1 MTDRSEGTRQAPR
14 PGRGGPTPP
23 AETDGWRRLSA
34 RMLVIHPIQ
43 ELLRAWP
50 VLLGLVFAGT
60 AGGQGSW
67 WSLTGAALVV
77 AAGLLRWF
85 TTTYRV
91 SSEQVQVRS
100 GLLRR
105 QLLTVPRDR
114 IRTVDV
120 TANLLHRSLGL
131 AKVEVGTGR
140 TDRKDD
146 AVKLDALH
154 VAEATRLRAELLR
167 RAPSRPSAA
176 AEAPPRETVLAAV
189 PAAWVRYGPF
199 TLTGLVTVGVM
210 AGVAGRAV
218 NEAHLDPGRLG
229 PVSTLLDRWENAGLP
244 VEIAALV
251 VALAV
256 AVAIASTL
264 GYVLAFHRFRLTRSE
279 AGTLHVTRGLV
290 TTRST
295 TIEERRLHGVE
306 ISEPLLL
313 RAVRGA
319 RCLAITTGLR
329 VGRGAE
335 RGGSLLLPPAPRAE
349 AERVGALVLGRTG
362 PLTVPLRRHGPRAT
376 LRRYTRALGAAAL
389 VVAAALVLSWT
400 AGLPSWVWRVCLLLL
415 PAAALLARDRARSL
429 GHALTEATLVS
440 RRGSLVRRRSAL
452 TCGGVIGWNL
462 RRSFFQRRAGLAT
475 LVATTAAGR
484 QRIDVT
490 DVPLP
495 EALRVADEALP
506 GLLTPFLE
514 PVDRR

>member
-1 MTDRSEGTRQAPR
+1 MS
-14 PGRGGPTPP
+14 
-23 AETDGWRRLSA
+23 ETDGWRRLSG

-50 VLLGLVFAGT
+50 VLIGLVFAGT

-67 WSLTGAALVV
+67 WSLGGAIIVV
-77 AAGLLRWF
+77 AAGMMRWF

-91 SSEQVQVRS
+91 SAEQVQVRR

-131 AKVEVGTGR
+131 AKIEVGTGR
-140 TDRKDD
+140 TDRKDE

-154 VAEATRLRAELLR
+154 VAEATRLRAELLH
-167 RAPSRPSAA
+167 RAPARRETAPEETAA
-176 AEAPPRETVLAAV
+176 PRETLLAAV

-199 TLTGLVTVGVM
+199 TLTGLVTVGVI
-210 AGVAGRAV
+210 AGVFGRAV

-229 PVSTLLDRWENAGLP
+229 PVSALLDRWEHAAVP
-244 VEIAALV
+244 VEIAVLV
-251 VALAV
+251 AVLAV

-264 GYVLAFHRFRLTRSE
+264 GYVLAFYGFRLTRN
-279 AGTLHVTRGLV
+279 ALGTLHITRGLI
-290 TTRST
+290 TTRSI

-349 AERVGALVLGRTG
+349 AQRVGALVLGRTV
-362 PLTVPLRRHGPRAT
+362 PLTAPLTGHGPRAT
-376 LRRYTRALGAAAL
+376 RRRHTRAVGLAAVA
-389 VVAAALVLSWT
+389 VAACLVLSWT
-400 AGLPSWVWRVCLLLL
+400 AGLPAWVWRLSLVLL
-415 PAAALLARDRARSL
+415 PIAAFLAWDRARSL
-429 GHALTEATLVS
+429 GHALIEASLVS

-452 TCGGVIGWNL
+452 ACEGIIGWNL
-462 RRSFFQRRAGLAT
+462 QRSFFQRRAGLAT

-484 QRIDVT
+484 QRIDVQ
-490 DVPLP
+490 DVPLG
-495 EALRVADEALP
+495 EALRLADEALP
-506 GLLTPFLE
+506 GLLTPFL
-514 PVDRR
+514 DSADGDS

>member
-1 MTDRSEGTRQAPR
+1 VTTAGEA
-14 PGRGGPTPP
+14 
-23 AETDGWRRLSA
+23 DGWRRLST

-50 VLLGLVFAGT
+50 VLIGLVFAGT
-60 AGGQGSW
+60 AGGHGSW
-67 WSLTGAALVV
+67 WSLAGAAFVVV
-77 AAGLLRWF
+77 AGMLRWF

-91 SSEQVQVRS
+91 SAEQVQVRK

-105 QLLTVPRDR
+105 QMLTVPRDR

-120 TANLLHRSLGL
+120 TANALHRSLGL

-140 TDRKDD
+140 TDRKDE

-154 VAEATRLRAELLR
+154 ADEATRLREELLHR
-167 RAPSRPSAA
+167 VPSRP
-176 AEAPPRETVLAAV
+176 AERARPPRETLLARV
-189 PAAWVRYGPF
+189 PPEWVRYGPF
-199 TLTGLVTVGVM
+199 TLTGLVTVGVI

-218 NEAHLDPGRLG
+218 NEAHIDPGQLG
-229 PVSTLLDRWENAGLP
+229 PVSALLDRWEHAALP
-244 VEIAALV
+244 VEIAVFAAGLMV
-251 VALAV
+251 AV
-256 AVAIASTL
+256 AVASTL
-264 GYVLAFHRFRLTRSE
+264 GYVLAFYGFRLTRNS
-279 AGTLHVTRGLV
+279 AGTLHVTRGLI
-290 TTRST
+290 TTRSI

-349 AERVGALVLGRTG
+349 AQRVAAEVLGNGR
-362 PLTVPLRRHGPRAT
+362 PLTSPLTSHGPRAT
-376 LRRYTRALGAAAL
+376 RRRYTRAVGLAAL
-389 VVAAALVLSWT
+389 IALVLF
-400 AGLPSWVWRVCLLLL
+400 GLAQVGGMPSWPWHASPVLLVI
-415 PAAALLARDRARSL
+415 AASLAYDRTRSL
-429 GHALTEATLVS
+429 GHALVDETLVS

-452 TCGGVIGWNL
+452 SCDGIIGWNL

-484 QRIDVT
+484 QRIDVQ
-490 DVPLP
+490 DVPLD

-506 GLLTPFLE
+506 GLLTPF
-514 PVDRR
+514 VGG

>member
-1 MTDRSEGTRQAPR
+1 MS
-14 PGRGGPTPP
+14 
-23 AETDGWRRLSA
+23 ETDGWRRLSG

-50 VLLGLVFAGT
+50 VLIGLVFAGT

-67 WSLTGAALVV
+67 WSLGGAIIVVV
-77 AAGLLRWF
+77 AGMMRWF

-91 SSEQVQVRS
+91 SAEQVQVRR

-131 AKVEVGTGR
+131 AKIEVGTGR
-140 TDRKDD
+140 TDRKDE

-154 VAEATRLRAELLR
+154 VAEATRLRAELLH
-167 RAPSRPSAA
+167 RAPARRETAPQETAA
-176 AEAPPRETVLAAV
+176 PRETLLAAV

-199 TLTGLVTVGVM
+199 TLTGLVTVGVI
-210 AGVAGRAV
+210 AGVFGRAV
-218 NEAHLDPGRLG
+218 NEAHIDPGRLG
-229 PVSTLLDRWENAGLP
+229 PVSTLLDRWEHAAVP
-244 VEIAALV
+244 VEIAVLV
-251 VALAV
+251 AVLAV

-264 GYVLAFHRFRLTRSE
+264 GYVLAFYGFRLTRN
-279 AGTLHVTRGLV
+279 ALGTLHVTRGLI

-349 AERVGALVLGRTG
+349 AERVGTLVLGR
-362 PLTVPLRRHGPRAT
+362 R
-376 LRRYTRALGAAAL
+376 
-389 VVAAALVLSWT
+389 
-400 AGLPSWVWRVCLLLL
+400 
-415 PAAALLARDRARSL
+415 
-429 GHALTEATLVS
+429 
-440 RRGSLVRRRSAL
+440 
-452 TCGGVIGWNL
+452 
-462 RRSFFQRRAGLAT
+462 
-475 LVATTAAGR
+475 
-484 QRIDVT
+484 
-490 DVPLP
+490 
-495 EALRVADEALP
+495 
-506 GLLTPFLE
+506 
-514 PVDRR
+514 

>member
-1 MTDRSEGTRQAPR
+1 MTTGA
-14 PGRGGPTPP
+14 
-23 AETDGWRRLSA
+23 DGWRRLST

-50 VLLGLVFAGT
+50 VLIGLVFAGT
-60 AGGQGSW
+60 AGGHGSW
-67 WSLTGAALVV
+67 WSLAGAGFVVV
-77 AAGLLRWF
+77 AGMLRWF

-91 SSEQVQVRS
+91 SAEQIQVRK
-100 GLLRR
+100 GLVRR

-120 TANLLHRSLGL
+120 TANALHRSLGL

-154 VAEATRLRAELLR
+154 AGEATRLREELLHR
-167 RAPSRPSAA
+167 SPERA
-176 AEAPPRETVLAAV
+176 AEPRLPRESLIVSV
-189 PAAWVRYGPF
+189 PPAWVRYGPF
-199 TLTGLVTVGVM
+199 TLTGLVTVGVV

-218 NEAHLDPGRLG
+218 NEAHIDPGRLG
-229 PVSTLLDRWENAGLP
+229 PVSTLLDRWEHAALP
-244 VEIAALV
+244 VEIGVFAAAL
-251 VALAV
+251 LV
-256 AVAIASTL
+256 AVALASTL
-264 GYVLAFHRFRLTRSE
+264 GYVLAFYGFRLTRNT
-279 AGTLHVTRGLV
+279 AGTLHVTRGLI
-290 TTRST
+290 TTRSI
-295 TIEERRLHGVE
+295 TIEERRLRGVE

-349 AERVGALVLGRTG
+349 AERVAALVLGRTT
-362 PLTVPLRRHGPRAT
+362 PLTCPLTPHGPRAT
-376 LRRYTRALGAAAL
+376 GRRYTRAVGLAALIAAAC
-389 VVAAALVLSWT
+389 LVLS
-400 AGLPSWVWRVCLLLL
+400 GLDVL
-415 PAAALLARDRARSL
+415 PAWTWHVAPVLLVIAALLAYDRTRSL
-429 GHALTEATLVS
+429 GHALVERTLVS
-440 RRGSLVRRRSAL
+440 RRGSLVRRRAVLS
-452 TCGGVIGWNL
+452 CDGIIGWNL

-484 QRIDVT
+484 QRIDVQ
-490 DVPLP
+490 DVPLD
-495 EALRVADEALP
+495 EALRVADAALP

-514 PVDRR
+514 G

>member
-1 MTDRSEGTRQAPR
+1 MS
-14 PGRGGPTPP
+14 
-23 AETDGWRRLSA
+23 ETDGWRRLSG

-50 VLLGLVFAGT
+50 VLVGLVFAGT

-67 WSLTGAALVV
+67 WSLTGTIAVV
-77 AAGLLRWF
+77 AAGMLRWF
-85 TTTYRV
+85 TTTYRI
-91 SSEQVQVRS
+91 SAEQVQVRR
-100 GLLRR
+100 GLFRR

-140 TDRKDD
+140 TDRKDE

-154 VAEATRLRAELLR
+154 VAEATRLRAELLH
-167 RAPSRPSAA
+167 RAPARRDTAREDAA
-176 AEAPPRETVLAAV
+176 REETAAPREALLASV

-199 TLTGLVTVGVM
+199 TLTGLVTVGVI
-210 AGVAGRAV
+210 AGVFGRAV

-229 PVSTLLDRWENAGLP
+229 PVSELLNRWENAGLP
-244 VEIAALV
+244 VEIAVLVAVLV
-251 VALAV
+251 VAV
-256 AVAIASTL
+256 AVASTL
-264 GYVLAFHRFRLTRSE
+264 GYVLAFYGFRLKRN
-279 AGTLHVTRGLV
+279 ALGTVHVTRGLI
-290 TTRST
+290 TTRSI

-349 AERVGALVLGRTG
+349 AERVGTLVLGRTAPVTA
-362 PLTVPLRRHGPRAT
+362 PLTAHGPRAT
-376 LRRYTRALGAAAL
+376 RRRHTRAVGLAAL
-389 VVAAALVLSWT
+389 AVAACLVLSWT
-400 AGLPSWVWRVCLLLL
+400 AGLPAWVWRLSLVLL
-415 PAAALLARDRARSL
+415 PVAAFLAWDRARSL
-429 GHALTEATLVS
+429 GHALIEATLVS

-452 TCGGVIGWNL
+452 ACEGIIGWNL
-462 RRSFFQRRAGLAT
+462 RQSFFQRRAGLAT

-484 QRIDVT
+484 QRIDVQ
-490 DVPLP
+490 DVPLG
-495 EALRVADEALP
+495 EALRLADEALP
-506 GLLTPFLE
+506 GLLTPFLDADGRD
-514 PVDRR
+514 V